1 MFNGQGAELLA
12 NALRQLTGLTQLQLQ
27 NTYLRQDIMAAL
39 SPALQKLT
47 RLRVL

>member
-1 MFNGQGAELLA
+1 MLNGRGAELLA

-27 NTYLRQDIMAAL
+27 NTYLCQDSMEAL
-39 SPALQKLT
+39 FPALQHLT